1 MAAEYDINTIAKVL
15 NVSPRR
21 IQQLVGEGLPKAGKG
36 KYPLVPCVHWYLKYW
51 EDRALGRVDGWGHNA
66 KESLSA
72 TKQRLLSAQADIA
85 QMDLAEKNG
94 KLHDVD
100 VCRQTAFGEGRQIR
114 DTMLSIPDRVSSI
127 LAAESDE
134 ARVNATLRQEIRAA
148 LDDHAAG

>member
-51 EDRALGRVDGWGHNA
+51 EDRALGRIDGWGHNA

-72 TKQRLLSAQADIA
+72 TKQRLLSAQADIV
-85 QMDLAEKNG
+85 QMELAEKS
-94 KLHDVD
+94 KRLHDVD
-100 VCRQTAFGEGRQIR
+100 LCRQTAFGEGRQIR
-114 DTMLSIPDRVSSI
+114 DAMLSIPDRISSI
-127 LAAESDE
+127 LAAENEE

-148 LDDHAAG
+148 LNDYVAK

>member
-21 IQQLVGEGLPKAGKG
+21 VQQLVAEGMPKAGKG

-85 QMDLAEKNG
+85 QMELAEKNG
-94 KLHDVD
+94 KVHDVD
-100 VCRQTAFGEGRQIR
+100 VCRKTAFGEGRQFR
-114 DTMLSIPDRVSSI
+114 DAMLSIPDRISSI

-148 LDDHAAG
+148 LNDHAAK